1 MSYKECPI
9 CMDKI
14 IENINCVIT
23 ECGHSFHTKCLLTNV
38 SRNGFACPYCR
49 NELAVNPRNNMKI
62 INSESSSYDHYDDYD
77 DYDESER
84 ITSQAF
90 YSMRNMFLIAEG
102 LPSEESEENEEN
114 ESLFSFFSTSN
125 NTSHDDDE
133 QLPIELPPDKPS
145 ISFISQMLISN
156 GVTMEDMV
164 KCVIDETFHPE
175 YDSEDYGNESIV
187 VYGKIRRIITRHQ
200 RGIQRG

>member
-9 CMDKI
+9 CMDEI
-14 IENINCVIT
+14 VENINCVIT

-38 SRNGFACPYCR
+38 SRNGFGCPYCR
-49 NELAVNPRNNMKI
+49 NELAVNHRNNDEDDDYS
-62 INSESSSYDHYDDYD
+62 SESSSYDDYN
-77 DYDESER
+77 ESER
-84 ITSQAF
+84 IASQAF
-90 YSMRNMFLIAEG
+90 YGMRNMFLIAEG
-102 LPSEESEENEEN
+102 LPSEESEENDEN
-114 ESLFSFFSTSN
+114 EN

-145 ISFISQMLISN
+145 ITFISQMLISN

>member
-9 CMDKI
+9 CMDEI
-14 IENINCVIT
+14 VENINCVIT
-23 ECGHSFHTKCLLTNV
+23 ECRHSFHTKCLLTNV
-38 SRNGFACPYCR
+38 SRNGFGCPYCR
-49 NELAVNPRNNMKI
+49 NELAVNPRNNDEDDDYS
-62 INSESSSYDHYDDYD
+62 SESSSYDDYD
-77 DYDESER
+77 DYNESER

-102 LPSEESEENEEN
+102 LPSEESEESEEN
-114 ESLFSFFSTSN
+114 EN
-125 NTSHDDDE
+125 NTHRDDDE
-133 QLPIELPPDKPS
+133 HLPIELPPDKPS

-164 KCVIDETFHPE
+164 KCVIDEAFHPE
-175 YDSEDYGNESIV
+175 YNSEDYGNESMV

>member
-9 CMDKI
+9 CMDEI
-14 IENINCVIT
+14 VENINCVIT
-23 ECGHSFHTKCLLTNV
+23 ECGHGFHTNCLLTNV
-38 SRNGFACPYCR
+38 SRNGFGCPYCR

-62 INSESSSYDHYDDYD
+62 INSESSSYDDYDDYD
-77 DYDESER
+77 DYNESER

-102 LPSEESEENEEN
+102 LPSEESEENDEN
-114 ESLFSFFSTSN
+114 EN

-145 ISFISQMLISN
+145 ITFISQMLISN

>member
-9 CMDKI
+9 CIDEI
-14 IENINCVIT
+14 VENINCVIT

-38 SRNGFACPYCR
+38 SRNGFGCPYCR
-49 NELAVNPRNNMKI
+49 NELAVNPRDNMKI
-62 INSESSSYDHYDDYD
+62 IISESSSDDDYD

-114 ESLFSFFSTSN
+114 EN
-125 NTSHDDDE
+125 NTSHDYDE
-133 QLPIELPPDKPS
+133 RLLPDKPS

-164 KCVIDETFHPE
+164 KCVINEAFHPE
-175 YDSEDYGNESIV
+175 YNREDYGNESMV

>member
-9 CMDKI
+9 CMDDI
-14 IENINCVIT
+14 VENINCVIT

-38 SRNGFACPYCR
+38 SRNGFGCPYCR
-49 NELAVNPRNNMKI
+49 NELAVNPRNNDEDDDYS
-62 INSESSSYDHYDDYD
+62 SETSSYDDYD
-77 DYDESER
+77 DYNETER

-102 LPSEESEENEEN
+102 LSSEESEESEENE
-114 ESLFSFFSTSN
+114 N
-125 NTSHDDDE
+125 NTHHDDDDDE
-133 QLPIELPPDKPS
+133 NLPIELPPDKPS
-145 ISFISQMLISN
+145 IAFISQMLISN

-164 KCVIDETFHPE
+164 KCVIDEAFHPE
-175 YDSEDYGNESIV
+175 YNSEDYGNESMV

>member
-9 CMDKI
+9 CMDEI
-14 IENINCVIT
+14 VENINCVIT

-38 SRNGFACPYCR
+38 SRNGFGCPYCR
-49 NELAVNPRNNMKI
+49 NELAVNPRNNDEDDDYS
-62 INSESSSYDHYDDYD
+62 SESSSYDDYD
-77 DYDESER
+77 DYNESER

-102 LPSEESEENEEN
+102 LPSEESEESEEN
-114 ESLFSFFSTSN
+114 EN
-125 NTSHDDDE
+125 NTHDDDDDE
-133 QLPIELPPDKPS
+133 HLPIELPPDKPS

-164 KCVIDETFHPE
+164 KCVIDENFHPE
-175 YDSEDYGNESIV
+175 YNSEDYGNESMV

>member
-9 CMDKI
+9 CMDEI
-14 IENINCVIT
+14 VENINCVIT

-38 SRNGFACPYCR
+38 SRNGFGCPYCR
-49 NELAVNPRNNMKI
+49 NELAVNPRNNDEDDDYS
-62 INSESSSYDHYDDYD
+62 SESSSYDDYD
-77 DYDESER
+77 DYNESER

-102 LPSEESEENEEN
+102 LPSEESEESEEN
-114 ESLFSFFSTSN
+114 EN
-125 NTSHDDDE
+125 NTHRDDDDE
-133 QLPIELPPDKPS
+133 HLPIELPPDKPS

-164 KCVIDETFHPE
+164 KCVIDEAFHPE
-175 YDSEDYGNESIV
+175 YNSEDYGNESMV